1 MTVRAKAALFLI
13 LMLTAA
19 AGPFSMQVFL
29 PALPAI
35 QRSFGAS
42 QSSQEEAAQE

>member
-19 AGPFSMQVFL
+19 ADPFSMQVFL